1 MGDSFALILMS
12 YIRGKIIMNKDKQ
25 NKKPTRSTT
34 TVALHKNVLIILLEA
49 QVAMSKE
56 LGFKPTRSQAIGFLV
71 KMYNESNGKSS

>member
-1 MGDSFALILMS
+1 
-12 YIRGKIIMNKDKQ
+12 MNKDKQ

>member
-34 TVALHKNVLIILLEA
+34 TVALHKNVLNTLIEA
-49 QVAMSKE
+49 EIAMSKE
-56 LGFKPTRSQAIGFLV
+56 LGFKPTRSQAIGFLA
-71 KMYNESNGKSS
+71 KMYNESKGKSS